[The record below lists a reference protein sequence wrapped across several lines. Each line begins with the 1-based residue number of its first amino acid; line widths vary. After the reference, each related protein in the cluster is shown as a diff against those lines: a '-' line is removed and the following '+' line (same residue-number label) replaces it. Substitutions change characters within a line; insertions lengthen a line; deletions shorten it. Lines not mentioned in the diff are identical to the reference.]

1 MRVTLGTFITLDG
14 VVQAPG
20 GPDEDRSGGFDLG
33 GWFVPY
39 TDDAIFQV
47 VAGWF
52 AEADAFLLGRGTYEI
67 FASSWPMIT
76 DPDDP
81 LASALNGL
89 PKYVAS
95 RTLTEVSWNGSTL
108 LRGDVAA
115 EVARLKRQPGRE
127 LQVSGSVGLA
137 QTLIEHGLIDEYR
150 LLTAPVV
157 LGKGK
162 RLFAEGTRPVAL
174 RAIDHRSTE
183 AGVSI
188 DVYVPAGELTFGAIG
203 PEVEAQSR
211 A

>member
-1 MRVTLGTFITLDG
+1 
-14 VVQAPG
+14 
-20 GPDEDRSGGFDLG
+20 
-33 GWFVPY
+33 
-39 TDDAIFQV
+39 
-47 VAGWF
+47 
-52 AEADAFLLGRGTYEI
+52 
-67 FASSWPMIT
+67 MIT

-108 LRGDVAA
+108 LTGDVAA

-137 QTLIEHGLIDEYR
+137 QTLVEHGLIDEYR

-157 LGKGK
+157 LGKGR

-174 RAIDHRSTE
+174 RAIDHRSTD
-183 AGVSI
+183 AGSASTSTSPRASRPSERS
-188 DVYVPAGELTFGAIG
+188 DPRSRRSRGHGKTCRANGGASS
-203 PEVEAQSR
+203 A
-211 A
+211 